1 MQKQNQTKKEK
12 AIVNFRKAQ
21 SHLAKVI
28 KITDGCEYCVNVM
41 QQNLAVIGL
50 LRSAHEL
57 MMANHLETCFKAAM
71 EPASEKKKQE
81 MIDEILKVA
90 RICNK

>member
-1 MQKQNQTKKEK
+1 MEKQIPSKKEK
-12 AIVNFRKAQ
+12 AILNFKKAQ
-21 SHLAKVI
+21 SHLAKVV
-28 KITDGCEYCVNVM
+28 KMAESGDYCIDIM

-57 MMANHLETCFKAAM
+57 IMANHLETCFKSAM
-71 EPASEKKKQE
+71 ESASEKKKQE
-81 MIDEILKVA
+81 MIEEILKVA

>member
-1 MQKQNQTKKEK
+1 MQKQNLTKKER
-12 AIVNFRKAQ
+12 AIVNFKKAQ
-21 SHLAKVI
+21 SHLSKVV
-28 KITDGCEYCVNVM
+28 KMAEDGDYCIDVM

-57 MMANHLETCFKAAM
+57 MMANHLETCFKSAM
-71 EPASEKKKQE
+71 ESASEKKKQE
-81 MIDEILKVA
+81 MIEEILKVA

>member
-1 MQKQNQTKKEK
+1 MKQNQTKKEK
-12 AIVNFRKAQ
+12 AVANFKKAQ

-28 KITDGCEYCVNVM
+28 EMAESGDYCISIM

-57 MMANHLETCFKAAM
+57 MMANHLETCFKSAM
-71 EPASEKKKQE
+71 ESASEKKKQE
-81 MIDEILKVA
+81 MIEEILKVA

>member
-1 MQKQNQTKKEK
+1 MQKTNQTKKEK
-12 AIVNFRKAQ
+12 AIVNFKKAQ
-21 SHLAKVI
+21 SHLSKVI
-28 KITDGCEYCVNVM
+28 KMAEGGEYCVNVM

-71 EPASEKKKQE
+71 VSGNEKKKQE